1 MNTRD
6 TSQRLERIDI
16 LRGSAIVLMILFHLN
31 YSLVHIFDSE
41 ILNLSEYFWFFLGKI
56 SALSFIFLAGFSY
69 FLAEQKY
76 GKKVKQKYLRYAV
89 ILGFF
94 ALCISFFTY
103 FLFPEQF
110 IAFGILHFFALSFL
124 LLPYFTRLWYWIIP
138 LAGAIILSG
147 AYFFPVV
154 ESAFFFPLGFRNIEF
169 FSADYYPLFPYFG
182 VLLLGYVGAR
192 FSSQYWLLKYLSL
205 SRKIYFWERGLIYL
219 GKRSLLVYLIHQPII
234 IWVLFVLQYLWVFGN

>member
-1 MNTRD
+1 M
-6 TSQRLERIDI
+6 RLQWIDI
-16 LRGSAIVLMILFHLN
+16 LRWSAIVLMVLFHLN

-41 ILNLSEYFWFFLGKI
+41 ILNFSESFWFFLGKI

-76 GKKVKQKYLRYAV
+76 GKSVKQRYFRYV
-89 ILGFF
+89 CILGFL

-103 FLFPEQF
+103 FLFPKEF

-124 LLPYFTRLWYWIIP
+124 LLPYFTRLWYWLIP
-138 LAGAIILSG
+138 LAGVIIIYG
-147 AYFFPVV
+147 IYFLPVV
-154 ESAFFFPLGFRNIEF
+154 EAAFFFPLGFRNTEF

-182 VLLLGYVGAR
+182 VLLLGYVGAF
-192 FSSQYWLLKYLSL
+192 FSSQYGFLKYLSL
-205 SRKIYFWERGLIYL
+205 SRKMYFWERGLIYL

-234 IWVLFVLQYLWVFGN
+234 IWVLFVLQYLIIFGN